1 MYPFTI
7 DLPSNADA
15 LISISAYRFFGLL
28 AGAYMLSLAL
38 VTMKRSGIRP
48 VQAALLVAVVITA
61 FFIGSRLLY
70 SILYLPQV
78 IADPGIITALRIA
91 NFSLHGGLALA
102 LFSWWAATKKL
113 GLPFLELTDLLA
125 PQVGISVAIMRIG
138 CYLNGCCFGKT
149 ASIPWGVRFPFLSQ
163 PHIAQIYT
171 GEIPLF
177 GAPAPVHPTQ
187 LYEMAAALIA
197 AAAAWLIVKKRPG
210 IGLAAAVFG
219 LLYSLGRFVTFF
231 FRSFPAAE
239 GYSNFIRGPVVYSVA
254 IIIFSLWI
262 FKIYKSEQGEKSL
275 KARI

>member
-7 DLPSNADA
+7 DLPSSADA
-15 LISISAYRFFGLL
+15 LISVSAYRLFGFL
-28 AGAYMLSLAL
+28 AGAYMLSLAI
-38 VTMKRSGIRP
+38 VIVKRSGIRP
-48 VQAALLVAVVITA
+48 AQAALLVAVVTTA

-102 LFSWWAATKKL
+102 LFSWWAVANKL
-113 GLPFLELTDLLA
+113 ALPFLELTDKLT
-125 PQVGISVAIMRIG
+125 PHVGISIAIMRIG

-171 GEIPLF
+171 GDIPLF

-197 AAAAWLIVKKRPG
+197 AATAWLILKRRKEA
-210 IGLAAAVFG
+210 GLAAAAFG
-219 LLYSLGRFVTFF
+219 LLYSLGRFITFF

-239 GYSNFIRGPVVYSVA
+239 GYSNFIRGPVVYSLA
-254 IIIFSLWI
+254 IIVFSLWI
-262 FKIYKSEQGEKSL
+262 FIIYKSEQSEKSL
-275 KARI
+275 KAGL